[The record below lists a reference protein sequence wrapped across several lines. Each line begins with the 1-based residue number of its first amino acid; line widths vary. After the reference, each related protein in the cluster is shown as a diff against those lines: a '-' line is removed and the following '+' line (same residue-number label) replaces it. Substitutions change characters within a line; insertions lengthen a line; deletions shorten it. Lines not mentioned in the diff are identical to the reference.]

1 MEALLVLIIIV
12 LSIVL
17 IVLALKYNGKRQ
29 ELTEDQELIQMVEQE
44 NHKLTVDIQELRV
57 HMQDLAHKQYQAW
70 VDSDSQNIRTQQ
82 LDLARR
88 EAAAALE
95 EWKSSSELAI
105 RNDAIQRSQ
114 SVTLGKVTE
123 HFVPYLPTF
132 PYNPK
137 DARFIGSPIDILV
150 FDGMDEGALREIVFI
165 EVKTGP
171 TAALTKREREIREA
185 VRAGRVKWRE
195 IRVERVV

>member
-1 MEALLVLIIIV
+1 VAWLTSAFVCLLWQTVALADSKLTHGWAGGQLIFPEVIMSRHSRKDTFMEALLVLIVII

-17 IVLALKYNGKRQ
+17 IVLTVKYNGKKE
-29 ELTEDQELIQMVEQE
+29 EL
-44 NHKLTVDIQELRV
+44 HKLTVN
-57 HMQDLAHKQYQAW
+57 MQDLAHKQYQAW
-70 VDSDSQNIRTQQ
+70 VASDSQNIRTQQ

-114 SVTLGKVTE
+114 SVILGKVTE
-123 HFVPYLPTF
+123 HLVPYLPTF
-132 PYNPK
+132 TFNPK

-150 FDGMDEGALREIVFI
+150 FDGMDEGELREIVS
-165 EVKTGP
+165 
-171 TAALTKREREIREA
+171 
-185 VRAGRVKWRE
+185 
-195 IRVERVV
+195 

>member
-1 MEALLVLIIIV
+1 MEALLVLIVTILSVV
-12 LSIVL
+12 LVVL
-17 IVLALKYNGKRQ
+17 TIKYNGKKE
-29 ELTEDQELIQMVEQE
+29 ELY
-44 NHKLTVDIQELRV
+44 KLTMN
-57 HMQDLAHKQYQAW
+57 MQDLAHKQYQAW
-70 VDSDSQNIRTQQ
+70 VASDSQNIRTQQ

-114 SVTLGKVTE
+114 SVILGKVTE
-123 HFVPYLPTF
+123 HLVPYLPTF
-132 PYNPK
+132 TFNPK

-150 FDGMDEGALREIVFI
+150 FDGMDEGELREIVFI

-171 TAALTKREREIREA
+171 TAALTKRERQIRAA
-185 VRAGRVKWRE
+185 VSAGRVRWQE
-195 IRVERVV
+195 VRVERVV

>member
-1 MEALLVLIIIV
+1 MEALLVLIVAI

-17 IVLALKYNGKRQ
+17 VVLTIKYNGKKE
-29 ELTEDQELIQMVEQE
+29 EL
-44 NHKLTVDIQELRV
+44 HKVTVN
-57 HMQDLAHKQYQAW
+57 MQDLAHKQYQAW
-70 VDSDSQNIRTQQ
+70 VVSDSQNIRTQQ

-114 SVTLGKVTE
+114 SVILGKVTE
-123 HFVPYLPTF
+123 HLVPYLPTF
-132 PYNPK
+132 TFNPK

-150 FDGMDEGALREIVFI
+150 FDGMDEGELREIVFI

-171 TAALTKREREIREA
+171 TAALSKRERQIREA
-185 VRAGRVKWRE
+185 VSAGRVTWRE
-195 IRVERVV
+195 VRVERVV

>member
-1 MEALLVLIIIV
+1 MEALLVLIVIV

-17 IVLALKYNGKRQ
+17 VVLAAKYNGKKE
-29 ELTEDQELIQMVEQE
+29 EL
-44 NHKLTVDIQELRV
+44 HKLLVN
-57 HMQDLAHKQYQAW
+57 MQDLAHQQYQAW
-70 VDSDSQNIRTQQ
+70 IASDSQDIHTQQ

-114 SVTLGKVTE
+114 SVILGKVTE
-123 HFVPYLPTF
+123 HLVPYLPTF
-132 PYNPK
+132 TFNPK

-150 FDGMDEGALREIVFI
+150 FDGMDEGELREIVFI

-171 TAALTKREREIREA
+171 TAALTKRERQIRAA
-185 VRAGRVKWRE
+185 VSAGRVRWQE
-195 IRVERVV
+195 VRVERVV

>member
-1 MEALLVLIIIV
+1 MEALLVLIVIV

-17 IVLALKYNGKRQ
+17 IVLAVKYNSKKE
-29 ELTEDQELIQMVEQE
+29 EL
-44 NHKLTVDIQELRV
+44 HKLTAN
-57 HMQDLAHKQYQAW
+57 MQDLAHKQYQAW

-114 SVTLGKVTE
+114 SVILGKVTE
-123 HFVPYLPTF
+123 HLVPYLPTF
-132 PYNPK
+132 TFNPK
-137 DARFIGSPIDILV
+137 DARFIGSPIDLLV
-150 FDGMDEGALREIVFI
+150 FDGMDEGELREIVFI

-171 TAALTKREREIREA
+171 TAALTKRERQIRE
-185 VRAGRVKWRE
+185 VVNAGRVKWRE
-195 IRVERVV
+195 VRVERVV